1 VLVRSPNRALSPR
14 QEQIIGLL
22 ALGLSDKEISARL
35 AISPHTVRTYL
46 DRVYQHLGCRTRTR
60 AVALWLTDRAGSG
73 AGIVEIGDG
82 PGM

>member
-1 VLVRSPNRALSPR
+1 LVRSPNRALSPR

-46 DRVYQHLGCRTRTR
+46 DRVYQHLGCRTRTH

-73 AGIVEIGDG
+73 AGVVEIGDG
-82 PGM
+82 LGM